1 MAQPEA
7 CLSPPVCYHVYHRNQ
22 GVTLS
27 PEGIVYGVRGR
38 CFRYEASNLRE
49 MTRLWD
55 FTMRELVFLGT
66 SESVLHERARCAEII
81 GEFLDE
87 LGLAAEIRTASDPFY
102 VARTRLP
109 RPISN

>member
-1 MAQPEA
+1 
-7 CLSPPVCYHVYHRNQ
+7 
-22 GVTLS
+22 
-27 PEGIVYGVRGR
+27 
-38 CFRYEASNLRE
+38 